1 MVTIFVVKQFWGNIK
16 VRKIILL
23 ERNNDSA
30 NRKRSLQPFVLANI
44 SPYSI
49 VVSFENGI
57 SDTSDREDEFRKT

>member
-1 MVTIFVVKQFWGNIK
+1 LVTIFVVKQFWGNIK
-16 VRKIILL
+16 VRKMILL

-30 NRKRSLQPFVLANI
+30 NRKRSLQPFVLVNI